1 MSDVT
6 LALLGLAVGLMV
18 LMGLVLAPTPA
29 GRVPTRAHGPAG
41 LNAATLNAA
50 TLYAAGVVVIGALAL
65 VSSMLVRP

>member
-1 MSDVT
+1 MS
-6 LALLGLAVGLMV
+6 LALLGLAVGVML

-29 GRVPTRAHGPAG
+29 GRIPTRAHGS
-41 LNAATLNAA
+41 AALNAA